1 MKVTQLEINF
11 PLFEGFYNS
20 YLDLSENIEVGE
32 GEEFCMNEKQFDEID
47 WKSTN
52 NNVSKFY
59 LEYIKDELKDFFN
72 EIGIINLD
80 FVKVDSPKYY
90 NYSTDKLVCNIEVNK
105 NKFLTKLQKYNF
117 EAWRQF
123 LKNNFTSYD
132 GFISFYPN
140 DPNEWTELIAEK
152 FDTDNIIIETLL
164 QFYLEQSEEFG
175 MIKETLISNI
185 FENTFE
191 LLEYKLK

>member
-1 MKVTQLEINF
+1 MKTIQLEINF

-20 YLDLSENIEVGE
+20 YLDLSENIEVGD
-32 GEEFCMNEKQFDEID
+32 GEEFEEQFDEID
-47 WKSTN
+47 WKVTN

-80 FVKVDSPKYY
+80 FVKVDSPEYY

-105 NKFLTKLQKYNF
+105 NKFITELQKHSF
-117 EAWRQF
+117 EAWEQF
-123 LKNNFTSYD
+123 LEDNFTSYD

-140 DPNEWTELIAEK
+140 DPNEWTELIQQN
-152 FDTDNIIIETLL
+152 FDTDNVIIEALL
-164 QFYLEQSEEFG
+164 QFYLEQNEEFRE
-175 MIKETLISNI
+175 IKENLFTNI

-191 LLEYKLK
+191 LLEYICTP

>member
-1 MKVTQLEINF
+1 MKTIQLEINF

-32 GEEFCMNEKQFDEID
+32 GESYSMTEEQFDEID
-47 WKSTN
+47 WKATN

-59 LEYIKDELKDFFN
+59 LNYFKDELKDFFN

-90 NYSTDKLVCNIEVNK
+90 NYSTDKLVCNIQIDK
-105 NKFLTKLQKYNF
+105 NVFVHELRKYNF

-140 DPNEWTELIAEK
+140 DPNEWAELITEK
-152 FDTDNIIIETLL
+152 FEDDNVIIETLL
-164 QFYLEQSEEFG
+164 QFYLEQSEEFRG
-175 MIKETLISNI
+175 IKENLFTNI

-191 LLEYKLK
+191 LLEY

>member
-1 MKVTQLEINF
+1 MKTIQLEINF

-32 GEEFCMNEKQFDEID
+32 GESYSMTEEQFDEID
-47 WKSTN
+47 WNKTN
-52 NNVSKFY
+52 ENVSKFY
-59 LEYIKDELKDFFN
+59 LNYFKDELKDFFN

-90 NYSTDKLVCNIEVNK
+90 NYSTDKLVCNIQIDK
-105 NKFLTKLQKYNF
+105 NVFVHELRKYNF
-117 EAWRQF
+117 VAWRQF

-140 DPNEWTELIAEK
+140 DPNEWAELITEK
-152 FDTDNIIIETLL
+152 FEDDNVIIETLL
-164 QFYLEQSEEFG
+164 QFYLEQSEEFRG
-175 MIKETLISNI
+175 IKENLFTNI

-191 LLEYKLK
+191 LLEY

>member
-1 MKVTQLEINF
+1 MKTIQLEINF

-32 GEEFCMNEKQFDEID
+32 GESYSMTEEQFEKID
-47 WKSTN
+47 WNKTN
-52 NNVSKFY
+52 ENVSKFY
-59 LEYIKDELKDFFN
+59 LDYFKDELSDFFN

-90 NYSTDKLVCNIEVNK
+90 NYSTDKLVCNIEIDK
-105 NKFLTKLQKYNF
+105 NVFVHELRKYNF
-117 EAWRQF
+117 EVWEQF
-123 LKNNFTSYD
+123 LKDNFTSYD

-140 DPNEWTELIAEK
+140 NPNEWTELIQQN

-164 QFYLEQSEEFG
+164 QFYLEQNEELEDL
-175 MIKETLISNI
+175 KENLLYYIIS
-185 FENTFE
+185 ENTFE
-191 LLEYKLK
+191 FLEY

>member
-1 MKVTQLEINF
+1 MKITQLEINF

-32 GEEFCMNEKQFDEID
+32 GEEFCMNEEQFDEID
-47 WKSTN
+47 WKATN
-52 NNVSKFY
+52 NNVAKFY

-72 EIGIINLD
+72 EIGIISLD
-80 FVKVDSPKYY
+80 FIKIDSPTYY
-90 NYSTDKLVCNIEVNK
+90 NYSTDKLVCNIKVNK
-105 NKFLTKLQKYNF
+105 NKFLTELQKYDFNN
-117 EAWRQF
+117 WVQF
-123 LKNNFTSYD
+123 LKDNFTSYD

-164 QFYLEQSEEFG
+164 QFYLEQSEEF
-175 MIKETLISNI
+175 IKVKDEFLYYRLQ
-185 FENTFE
+185 EKTFE
-191 LLEYKLK
+191 LLEYTF

>member
-1 MKVTQLEINF
+1 MKTVQLEINF

-32 GEEFCMNEKQFDEID
+32 DESYSMTEEQFDNID
-47 WKSTN
+47 WNKTN
-52 NNVSKFY
+52 ENVSKFY
-59 LEYIKDELKDFFN
+59 LNYFKDELSDFFKS
-72 EIGIINLD
+72 IGILSLEFI
-80 FVKVDSPKYY
+80 KVDSPKYY

-105 NKFLTKLQKYNF
+105 NKFLTELQKYNF

-140 DPNEWTELIAEK
+140 DPNEWAELITEK
-152 FDTDNIIIETLL
+152 FEDDNVIIETLL
-164 QFYLEQSEEFG
+164 QFYLEQNEEFEDL
-175 MIKETLISNI
+175 KENLLYYIIS
-185 FENTFE
+185 ENTFE
-191 LLEYKLK
+191 FLEY

>member
-1 MKVTQLEINF
+1 MEVTQLEINF

-20 YLDLSENIEVGE
+20 YLDLSENIEVGDGE
-32 GEEFCMNEKQFDEID
+32 GFCMNEEQFSEID
-47 WKSTN
+47 WKDTN

-59 LEYIKDELKDFFN
+59 LEYIKDRLKDFFN

-105 NKFLTKLQKYNF
+105 NKFITELQKYSF
-117 EAWRQF
+117 EAWEQF
-123 LKNNFTSYD
+123 LEDNFTSYD

-140 DPNEWTELIAEK
+140 DPNEWTELIQQN
-152 FDTDNIIIETLL
+152 FDTDNVIIEALL
-164 QFYLEQSEEFG
+164 QFYLEQNEEFRE
-175 MIKETLISNI
+175 IKENLFTNI

-191 LLEYKLK
+191 LLEY

>member
-1 MKVTQLEINF
+1 MKTIQLEINF
-11 PLFEGFYNS
+11 PLFEGFYCS
-20 YLDLSENIEVGE
+20 QLDLAEYIEVGE
-32 GEEFCMNEKQFDEID
+32 GEEYLMDEKQFDEID
-47 WKSTN
+47 WKATN

-105 NKFLTKLQKYNF
+105 NKFLTELQKYSF
-117 EAWRQF
+117 DVWKKF
-123 LKNNFTSYD
+123 LKDNFTSYD

-164 QFYLEQSEEFG
+164 QFYLEQSEEFTE
-175 MIKETLISNI
+175 IKENLFTNI

-191 LLEYKLK
+191 LLEY